1 MKKLI
6 IVLSVLIIAGCIVTS
21 CRSLTES
28 GASPLTTPTDGVTA
42 TTSEATPGSMPA
54 ADMTPVG
61 GTEAAF
67 GQALDFGGLVI
78 RVDTPFEDSG
88 ATPTPGNRAWAALV
102 TIQNNRSAD
111 AMYNPLD
118 FHFVDAA
125 SNIFEAI
132 GASNLQMM
140 STGILPPGGQ
150 AQAYIV
156 MQLPSDTPPVQIRYE
171 PYIPS
176 DEKWVGIWR

>member
-1 MKKLI
+1 MKRLI
-6 IVLSVLIIAGCIVTS
+6 IVLSLLIVAACIATG
-21 CRSLTES
+21 CRSLTE
-28 GASPLTTPTDGVTA
+28 GATSSLPAPTDGVTPTTSQA
-42 TTSEATPGSMPA
+42 TTGTMPA

-61 GTEAAF
+61 GSEAAF

-102 TIQNNRSAD
+102 TIQNNRSAQ

-118 FHFVDAA
+118 FHFIDAA
-125 SNIFEAI
+125 SNSFEAI

-140 STGILPPGGQ
+140 STGVLAPGGQ

-156 MQLPSDTPPVQIRYE
+156 MQLPSDAPPVQIRYE

>member
-6 IVLSVLIIAGCIVTS
+6 IVLSVLIAAGCIATS
-21 CRSLTES
+21 CRSLTEGGTS
-28 GASPLTTPTDGVTA
+28 SLTTPGDGGTTTASQA
-42 TTSEATPGSMPA
+42 TTGTAPA
-54 ADMTPVG
+54 GDLTPVG
-61 GTEAAF
+61 GSEAAF

-88 ATPTPGNRAWAALV
+88 ATPTPGNAAWAALV
-102 TIQNNRSAD
+102 TIQNNRSAE

-125 SNIFEAI
+125 SNVFEAI

-156 MQLPSDTPPVQIRYE
+156 MQLPSDAPPVQIRYE